1 MYQKQD
7 VPPDFFDHF
16 PAMTQCAN
24 CDGLVPRAEAVEVV
38 RHITEV
44 TREAEHYCSEACAA
58 AWREV
63 FHAYD

>member
-7 VPPDFFDHF
+7 VPPEFFDHY
-16 PAMTQCAN
+16 PSMTSCAN
-24 CDGLVPRAEAVEVV
+24 CDGLVLRSEAVVV
-38 RHITEV
+38 TRHITHC
-44 TREAEHYCSEACAA
+44 TNDAEHYCSEACAA